1 MRGKTVV
8 AVLAVAAVLRAVQ
21 VEAATGYGLWNA
33 YMLPSAAHLPG
44 ALGTFW
50 RTDLFIQNPYTY
62 QSLKVKV
69 WFLPELTN
77 NSSVQPRVFTIPT
90 GGQLVLED
98 VVATQFGATGKGA
111 LLVSTDNSDAFVH
124 VAARTYTG
132 ASGTYGQAING
143 QLGAN
148 QAGQRALIAGV
159 RNAAGYRANLGV
171 VNWSSTTVSVQAE
184 VYDSNGSL
192 RGSRSFRLLPW
203 SSEQVSVSSFAGE
216 FRDGYVK
223 LSSTPSPANG
233 WWLAY
238 ASVVDNATG
247 DAVYLE
253 DRPDDVYTYRQPSL
267 DLSGR
272 WEGSLSFSAGYQSV
286 DVNIYQYGAYVDA
299 YLYDSSTGFRVA
311 HLSGYEEAGQLVFQ
325 GSTNV
330 LQYLGAN
337 IWGAARVTSG
347 GSGLV
352 GTFSGTGV
360 YSGGGTFSLS
370 KSWSFAP
377 GDLQRPNILAAPSGV
392 VSPGQSRYSRPPAT
406 PGSGM

>member
-1 MRGKTVV
+1 MRGKTI
-8 AVLAVAAVLRAVQ
+8 AAVLVLAAVLGAMQ
-21 VEAATGYGLWNA
+21 AEGATGYGLWNS

-50 RTDLFIQNPYTY
+50 RTDLYIQNPYTY
-62 QSLKVKV
+62 QSLSVKV

-77 NSSVQPRVFTIPT
+77 NSSVQPRVFNIPA

-98 VVATQFGATGKGA
+98 VVGTQFGATGKGA

-159 RNAAGYRANLGV
+159 RNAAGYRANLGT
-171 VNWSSTTVSVQAE
+171 VNCSNTTVEVQAD
-184 VYDSNGSL
+184 VYDSAGL
-192 RGSRSFRLLPW
+192 FRGSRSFTLLPW

-223 LSSTPSPANG
+223 LSSTPSSGNAL
-233 WWLAY
+233 WLAY
-238 ASVVDNATG
+238 ASVVDNITG

-253 DRPDDVYTYRQPSL
+253 DRPDDVFTYRRPSL

-330 LQYLGAN
+330 LQYLGDQ
-337 IWGAARVTSG
+337 IWGSAQVTSG
-347 GSGLV
+347 GNGLM

-360 YSGGGTFSLS
+360 YSGGGTFSVS

-377 GDLQRPNILAAPSGV
+377 DDRQLGPPRAAPGRITV
-392 VSPGQSRYSRPPAT
+392 TKPDGGAHALIAPPPG
-406 PGSGM
+406 M

>member
-1 MRGKTVV
+1 MRGKI
-8 AVLAVAAVLRAVQ
+8 VAAVLAFTSVVGAMQ
-21 VEAATGYGLWNA
+21 AEAATGYGLSNS

-50 RTDLFIQNPYTY
+50 RTDLFIENPYTY
-62 QSLKVKV
+62 QSLSVKV

-77 NSSVQPRVFTIPT
+77 NSNAQPRVFNIPA

-111 LLVSTDNSDAFVH
+111 LLVSTNNSEAFVH

-143 QLGAN
+143 QLWPN
-148 QAGQRALIAGV
+148 RAGERALIAGV
-159 RNAAGYRANLGV
+159 RNTGGYRANLGT
-171 VNWSSTTVSVQAE
+171 VNWSGVTVVVQAY
-184 VYDSNGSL
+184 VYDSAGSF
-192 RGSRSFRLLPW
+192 RGSRSFTLLPW

-223 LSSTPSPANG
+223 LSSTPSSGNG

-238 ASVVDNATG
+238 ASVVDNVTG

-253 DRPDDVYTYRQPSL
+253 DRPDDMYTYRRPSL

-286 DVNIYQYGAYVDA
+286 DVNIHQYGAYVDI
-299 YLYDSSTGFRVA
+299 YVYDSSTGFRVA
-311 HLSGYEEAGQLVFQ
+311 YLSGYEEAGQLVFQ

-330 LQYLGAN
+330 LQYLGDK
-337 IWGAARVTSG
+337 IWGSAEVTSG
-347 GSGLV
+347 GYGLM

-377 GDLQRPNILAAPSGV
+377 DDRQSGPPRFAPDQITVTTPDRGLHALV
-392 VSPGQSRYSRPPAT
+392 APLPG
-406 PGSGM
+406 M